1 MDKLRAMRL
10 FVRVVEMGSFTQV
23 ADEYSLAKS
32 LVSKEISRLESSLG
46 ARLLQRS
53 TRRLNLTHVGEAY
66 LQQCREILDKLD
78 QAESLVQ
85 QSHTQPSGKLKVTAS
100 MTMGVTI
107 LGEAF
112 AEFMRCYPAVELET
126 VLSDDTLDLITNG
139 FDIGFRAAS
148 RSFDSSYV
156 GKPLTTFRYRIC
168 ASPAYLQANG
178 GIEHPEQLTEHNCFE
193 YSYFRGRNT
202 WPIGTDGGVDIGG
215 TLKANSTLWILEAI
229 KKGLG
234 VGFLPDFVC
243 DNAIQDGE
251 IIEVLDDFPRPELTL
266 YALYPNRQFVPP
278 RVIHCIEFMEQWFKQ
293 RRG

>member
-100 MTMGVTI
+100 MTMG
-107 LGEAF
+107 
-112 AEFMRCYPAVELET
+112 
-126 VLSDDTLDLITNG
+126 
-139 FDIGFRAAS
+139 
-148 RSFDSSYV
+148 
-156 GKPLTTFRYRIC
+156 
-168 ASPAYLQANG
+168 
-178 GIEHPEQLTEHNCFE
+178 
-193 YSYFRGRNT
+193 
-202 WPIGTDGGVDIGG
+202 
-215 TLKANSTLWILEAI
+215 
-229 KKGLG
+229 
-234 VGFLPDFVC
+234 
-243 DNAIQDGE
+243 
-251 IIEVLDDFPRPELTL
+251 
-266 YALYPNRQFVPP
+266 
-278 RVIHCIEFMEQWFKQ
+278 
-293 RRG
+293 